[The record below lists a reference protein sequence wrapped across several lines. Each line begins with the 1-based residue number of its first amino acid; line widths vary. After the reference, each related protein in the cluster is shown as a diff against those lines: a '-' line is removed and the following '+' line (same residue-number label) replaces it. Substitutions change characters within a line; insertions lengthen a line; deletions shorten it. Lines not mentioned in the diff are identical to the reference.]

1 MKQDCLGYD
10 SLEDYGYIFF
20 WSGKSTVKKRRE
32 AGAGFAVRKEIAAM
46 LDEEPLPINDRIMT
60 MRLPLQRKMYAT
72 FISVCA
78 PNADQYKGGE
88 ERILQCFT

>member
-1 MKQDCLGYD
+1 
-10 SLEDYGYIFF
+10 
-20 WSGKSTVKKRRE
+20 
-32 AGAGFAVRKEIAAM
+32 M

-78 PNADQYKGGE
+78 PTLTSTKEAKKEFCSVLRETIKRVPTDDRLLLVTVGDLNTRVGSD
-88 ERILQCFT
+88 T